1 MDLTIIKRDTVKIDS
16 LLKERLVLTK
26 VREGIMRQ
34 KREDD
39 MRVERER
46 QLEEKRDDDSANVDP
61 KKKKKPKSI
70 LGNIIKFVLGGF
82 LNIIGK
88 ITFRILPRL
97 PFLLKTVGRFTRF
110 FGTIL
115 RGTFNV
121 ATSLIKF
128 AAPVLL
134 NASKLSVKIF
144 FELI

>member
-1 MDLTIIKRDTVKIDS
+1 MIDSSKLLSRTSNQSLSSRRVLVDLTIIKRDTVKIDS

-46 QLEEKRDDDSANVDP
+46 QLEEKREDDSANVDP
-61 KKKKKPKSI
+61 EKKKKPKSI

-88 ITFRILPRL
+88 ITLEFYQDYL
-97 PFLLKTVGRFTRF
+97 FY
-110 FGTIL
+110 
-115 RGTFNV
+115 
-121 ATSLIKF
+121 
-128 AAPVLL
+128 
-134 NASKLSVKIF
+134 
-144 FELI
+144 